1 MTGSDSCVR
10 LTVAQAI
17 VRWLMN
23 QFIEI
28 DGIETRICSGGFGI
42 FGHGNVPC
50 LGEALYPVRQEM
62 PLYRGQNEQSMGFAA
77 AAYAKYHLRRRFM
90 FCTASAGPGTAN
102 LLTAAAL
109 AHANRLPM
117 LMLCGDTFLT
127 RLPDPVLQQLEH
139 FGNPALGLNDAFRA
153 VSRYWDRITHPAQ
166 ILQSLPAALATML
179 DPADCGPAFLGLPQD
194 VQGWAWD
201 YPTAFFD
208 RRVHRIRRQ
217 SPDVAEIAE
226 AAALL
231 RAARRPV
238 IVAGGG
244 VQYSGAVA
252 ELTAFAESHGIP
264 VVETIAG
271 RANLLATHS
280 LNIGP
285 LGVTG
290 SDSAN
295 TVAGEADVVLAVGTR
310 LQDFTTGSWTVFAGD
325 ARLIGLNAGRHDAAK
340 HQSLT
345 VVGDAKL
352 GLLALDAAIA
362 GYRAPEGWTTRAQA
376 ERRSWDAYVAQNV
389 APGNRPNSYAQAIGV
404 VNATCDPRDRI
415 VTAAGGLPAE
425 VTANWRTLGIGT
437 VDVEFGF
444 SCMGYEI
451 AGGWGARIAQAETE
465 PDRDT
470 IVFVGDGS
478 YLLMNSD
485 IYSSVLTGKKLI
497 VLVLDNGG
505 FAVINKLQNNTGQE
519 SFNNLIS
526 DCPTVPDP
534 FTVDFEAHARAM
546 GANAETVANPEELAA
561 AFRRAK
567 AAPKTSVIVMQV
579 DPHMGW
585 TTQGHAWWEI
595 GTAESLRHPRGPRQ
609 ACRGRGRAR
618 RSEAGGLMADLAR
631 LAGRNILVIGR
642 AGMDLYADPPGT
654 RTEDATRFTAALGGS
669 SANIAVALA
678 RQGCKAALV
687 TCVSDDAVGRFCLN
701 QLHHYGVDHAHVR
714 IVGGEARNS
723 LAVVETRIED
733 CQSVIYRNGAAD
745 FEMTA
750 ADVEAVDH
758 AAFSALVTTG
768 TVLATEPSRSAAFR
782 AFDLARAAGL
792 PLIFD
797 IDYRPYSW
805 ASPQIA
811 AEVYSSA
818 GALCDVIVGND
829 VEFGFMAGHPD
840 RGLGMARSLI
850 ARGAQIVVYKM
861 GEKGSITLT
870 PEDEFATG
878 IYRTNALKPTG
889 AGDSFLGAFIAA
901 LADGLPVKD
910 AVRRGSAAAAMV
922 VARVGCAPAMP
933 DRAELDAFLAE
944 HGGPTPA

>member
-1 MTGSDSCVR
+1 MGETFR

-28 DGIETRICSGGFGI
+28 GGVETRLCGGGFGI

-50 LGEALYPVRQEM
+50 LGEALYPVRNEL

-117 LMLCGDTFLT
+117 LMLCGDSFLT

-139 FGNPALGLNDAFRA
+139 FGNPALGLNDAFKA

-166 ILQSLPAALATML
+166 VLQSLPAALATML

-194 VQGWAWD
+194 VQGWAYD
-201 YPTAFFD
+201 YPLAFFD

-217 SPDVAEIAE
+217 SPDASDIAE
-226 AAALL
+226 AAMLL
-231 RAARRPV
+231 RGAQRPV

-252 ELTAFAESHGIP
+252 ELTAFAETHGIP

-271 RANLLATHS
+271 RANLLADHP

-295 TVAGEADVVLAVGTR
+295 KVAGAADVVLAVGTR
-310 LQDFTTGSWTVFAGD
+310 LQDFTTGSWTVFAPE

-340 HQSLT
+340 HLSLP

-352 GLLALDAAIA
+352 GLLALGQALA
-362 GYRAPEGWTTRAQA
+362 GHRAPGAWAAKAQA
-376 ERRSWDAYVAQNV
+376 ERRAWDAYVAGNV

-404 VNATCDPRDRI
+404 VNALCHPRDRI

-451 AGGWGARIAQAETE
+451 AGGWGARIAQTEQE

-505 FAVINKLQNNTGQE
+505 FAVINKLQNNTGQD
-519 SFNNLIS
+519 SFNNLIK
-526 DCPTVPDP
+526 DCPTVETP
-534 FTVDFEAHARAM
+534 FAVDFEAHARAM
-546 GANAETVANPEELAA
+546 GANAETAANPAELAE
-561 AFRRAK
+561 AFQRAK
-567 AAPKTSVIVMQV
+567 ASDRTHVIVMQV
-579 DPHMGW
+579 DAYEGW

-595 GTAESLRHPRGPRQ
+595 GTAEVSDSAGV
-609 ACRGRGRAR
+609 RAKHAEV
-618 RSEAGGLMADLAR
+618 EA
-631 LAGRNILVIGR
+631 GR
-642 AGMDLYADPPGT
+642 AGQ
-654 RTEDATRFTAALGGS
+654 R
-669 SANIAVALA
+669 
-678 RQGCKAALV
+678 
-687 TCVSDDAVGRFCLN
+687 
-701 QLHHYGVDHAHVR
+701 
-714 IVGGEARNS
+714 
-723 LAVVETRIED
+723 
-733 CQSVIYRNGAAD
+733 
-745 FEMTA
+745 
-750 ADVEAVDH
+750 
-758 AAFSALVTTG
+758 
-768 TVLATEPSRSAAFR
+768 
-782 AFDLARAAGL
+782 
-792 PLIFD
+792 
-797 IDYRPYSW
+797 
-805 ASPQIA
+805 
-811 AEVYSSA
+811 
-818 GALCDVIVGND
+818 
-829 VEFGFMAGHPD
+829 
-840 RGLGMARSLI
+840 
-850 ARGAQIVVYKM
+850 
-861 GEKGSITLT
+861 KGI
-870 PEDEFATG
+870 
-878 IYRTNALKPTG
+878 
-889 AGDSFLGAFIAA
+889 
-901 LADGLPVKD
+901 
-910 AVRRGSAAAAMV
+910 
-922 VARVGCAPAMP
+922 
-933 DRAELDAFLAE
+933 
-944 HGGPTPA
+944 